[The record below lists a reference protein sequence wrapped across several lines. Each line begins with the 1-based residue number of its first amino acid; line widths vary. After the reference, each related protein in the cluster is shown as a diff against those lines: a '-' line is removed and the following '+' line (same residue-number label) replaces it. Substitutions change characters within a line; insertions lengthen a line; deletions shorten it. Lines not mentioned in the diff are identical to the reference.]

1 MSKKTRF
8 VIACVFYVTVT
19 LLVTAII
26 ALSGCDA
33 AVSEKHE
40 NMPGMKSWTYVSD
53 VKIAKDGTLII
64 SKTKAL
70 LFAPGDTLKTFNVK

>member
-1 MSKKTRF
+1 MKRF
-8 VIACVFYVTVT
+8 IIAIV
-19 LLVTAII
+19 II

-33 AVSEKHE
+33 AITEEIE

-53 VKIAKDGTLII
+53 VKIAKDGTLIV

-70 LFAPGDTLKTFNVK
+70 LFAPGDTLRTFNVK